1 MGYHMILQNIS
12 YLSNILFMGKLIED
26 KDYYYENGFVVLTES
41 YLKNRKFCCGARCKH
56 CPFEPEYK
64 KGSTNIKK

>member
-1 MGYHMILQNIS
+1 
-12 YLSNILFMGKLIED
+12 MGKLIED

-41 YLKNRKFCCGARCKH
+41 YLKNRKFCCGARCKN
-56 CPFEPEYK
+56 CPFEPQYK